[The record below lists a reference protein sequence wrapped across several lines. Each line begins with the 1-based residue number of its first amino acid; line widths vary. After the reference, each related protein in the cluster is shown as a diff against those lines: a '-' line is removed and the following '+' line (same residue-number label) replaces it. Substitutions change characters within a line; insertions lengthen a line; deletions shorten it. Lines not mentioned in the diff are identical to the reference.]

1 MQKSQQK
8 IYVETAL
15 MRLVNDDSVVL
26 FEESVLSNFCEQQPV
41 GHDLDQGVVSRLI

>member
-1 MQKSQQK
+1 
-8 IYVETAL
+8 

-41 GHDLDQGVVSRLI
+41 SHDLTNVSSRV